1 MSGHPE
7 RRGNAVAGTAAK
19 GVRRRARAAV
29 IAGAAAVSPL
39 AALAAAGPAH
49 AADSGV
55 WDRIAQCESGGDW
68 HINTG
73 NGYYGGLQ
81 FSAGTWRAY
90 GGGAYASLASEA
102 SRSEQ
107 IAVASKV
114 QASQGW
120 GAWPVCSG
128 KAGAYGSAPSG
139 AAAPSTLKTYKAPE
153 TLRTERVRPATQAAA
168 PATRARTVTGHG
180 DYTVVAGDTLSSI
193 AAAHGTSWERL
204 YQANK
209 QVIGG
214 DPNLIL
220 PGQRLTV

>member
-1 MSGHPE
+1 MSGRHRKPTASNINVAKIAFT
-7 RRGNAVAGTAAK
+7 GAVLGGGSLALAGQ
-19 GVRRRARAAV
+19 
-29 IAGAAAVSPL
+29 AAA
-39 AALAAAGPAH
+39 ATDGE
-49 AADSGV
+49 
-55 WDRIAQCESGGDW
+55 WDQVARCESGGNW

-73 NGYYGGLQ
+73 NGYYGGMQ

>member
-1 MSGHPE
+1 MPLRGRH
-7 RRGNAVAGTAAK
+7 RRYRPSRVSQASLTVTAG
-19 GVRRRARAAV
+19 G
-29 IAGAAAVSPL
+29 AGLALPL
-39 AALAAAGPAH
+39 IGLSSAH
-49 AADSGV
+49 AESAGV
-55 WDRIAQCESGGDW
+55 WDKVANCESSGNW